1 MSLSKKNQKKIEQEI
16 AMRIHLDEIKAN
28 ESRARS
34 VTVGTAFGGVIEL
47 MMRKHDGSIVWATLQ
62 PVEAI
67 ELLHQLSA
75 GVGCHLNLIPRQ
87 DFASWRDWKSETPE
101 QIRHLNG
108 HPPFASDINP
118 HELRARILPKP
129 EEQPGMQPALM
140 AKRDNYEQQIM
151 ATEKTVKRRHV
162 KRSPKAT

>member
-1 MSLSKKNQKKIEQEI
+1 MSLNKKNQKKIEQEI
-16 AMRIHLDEIKAN
+16 AMRTHLDEIKAN

-34 VTVGTAFGGVIEL
+34 VTIGTAFGGVVEL
-47 MMRKHDGSIVWATLQ
+47 MMRKHDGSTVWATLQ
-62 PVEAI
+62 PVEVI

-140 AKRDNYEQQIM
+140 AKRDNDEQQIM
-151 ATEKTVKRRHV
+151 ATEETVKRRHL